1 MRRIADGRSRD
12 VAEERAGRR
21 RTTTMAMLGGAA
33 AVLAAAALMTGC
45 GGSSAPESVTVDQEA
60 DQSTVTVAVD
70 GEVVISLEENP
81 TTGYQWMMTF
91 GDGLKLAKD
100 EYKPDDT
107 SGDVTGGGGVHTWWV
122 QVTSA
127 GSHEVSG
134 KYVRSWEADDPDAD
148 TYTLTIVG
156 E

>member
-1 MRRIADGRSRD
+1 M
-12 VAEERAGRR
+12 
-21 RTTTMAMLGGAA
+21 MAMLGGAA

-45 GGSSAPESVTVDQEA
+45 GGSSAPESVSIDQKA
-60 DQSTVTVAVD
+60 DQSKVTVAVD

-81 TTGYQWMMTF
+81 TTGYQWLMTF
-91 GDGLKLAKD
+91 GDGLKVAKD

-107 SGDVTGGGGVHTWWV
+107 SGDVGGAGGVHTWWV
-122 QVTSA
+122 TVTSA
-127 GSHEVSG
+127 GPHEVSG

-148 TYTLTIVG
+148 TFTVTIVG